1 MEFASV
7 LRFIETIF
15 GLPPLTSRDANLND
29 MLDAFDYEPTASA
42 DYGQTHCLRDD
53 RDGRSRGSRAGVQR

>member
-15 GLPPLTSRDANLND
+15 GLPPLTSRDANTND
-29 MLDAFDYEPTASA
+29 MLDAFDFTSPPRQPLILDKRTCPA
-42 DYGQTHCLRDD
+42 R
-53 RDGRSRGSRAGVQR
+53 